1 MIGFLCFLVLLI
13 TDRGQIMVRKAHMV
27 TKHGQILVNF
37 TEGTRPPFCEAT
49 SDLLL
54 RITPHQS
61 SPLFDPAE
69 STKRYVGVR
78 CKQIN
83 AECVCV
89 EKGLQSAVPNVQGV
103 MSNARNSLL
112 WLDPTQIPAEC
123 LASLFANWLRNV
135 QSTNNTG
142 LGIVIPS
149 SDKTVLDGD
158 SFRAWTLTSSG
169 YLKREFREINL
180 PVWYPS
186 LPRKYRFLEE
196 IAKAIEPFDI
206 FPIVEFPQIIDYDD
220 EKEIFLHH
228 QLLDQ
233 YRTRTRN
240 FIYLN
245 NRSPEEALRT
255 LHETFQVVPRSGKMP
270 RSLVITPGGESISY
284 LVTLLA
290 GVLAEGTFIT
300 SEMEIPYSE
309 SRGTWGFAIFKKCE

>member
-1 MIGFLCFLVLLI
+1 
-13 TDRGQIMVRKAHMV
+13 MVRKAHMI
-27 TKHGQILVNF
+27 TKYGQILVNF
-37 TEGTRPPFCEAT
+37 VKGTQVPFYGAT

-61 SPLFDPAE
+61 ASLLGHAKGTE
-69 STKRYVGVR
+69 RHVGVR

-83 AECVCV
+83 VNCVCV
-89 EKGLQSAVPNVQGV
+89 RKRLQSTATDVYGV
-103 MSNARNSLL
+103 MSAARNSLL

-123 LASLFANWLRNV
+123 LASLFAHWLRNV
-135 QSTNNTG
+135 QSTSNTG

-149 SDKTVLDGD
+149 SDKTVLDEN
-158 SFRAWTLTSSG
+158 SLRAWTLTSSG
-169 YLKREFREINL
+169 YLQREIREIDL

-186 LPRKYRFLEE
+186 LTRKCRFLEE
-196 IAKAIEPFDI
+196 IVKVIEPFDV
-206 FPIVEFPQIIDYDD
+206 FPIVEFPQIIDYDT

-245 NRSPEEALRT
+245 DGSPEEALRT

-270 RSLVITPGGESISY
+270 RSLVITPGGRSMSY
-284 LVTLLA
+284 LVILLA

-300 SEMEIPYSE
+300 SEIEIPYSE
-309 SRGTWGFAIFKKCE
+309 SQGTWGFAIFKKRE